1 MSGSVLTVEGFE
13 DLLATHMPQVAR
25 AGIRVAAMGAGSC
38 ILRVA
43 PADDMIR
50 AGGTLSGPSMFALAD
65 LALYGAVLSRIGAVP
80 LAVTSQMSINFLR
93 KPPVKPLIAES
104 RLLRLGKRSAYGE
117 ILIFSE
123 GQADPVAHA
132 TGSYAIPGPP
142 AAGA

>member
-1 MSGSVLTVEGFE
+1 MTASKLTVEGFA
-13 DLLATHMPQVAR
+13 DLLATHMPQVGK
-25 AGIRVAAMGAGSC
+25 AGIRVAAMGEGTC
-38 ILRVA
+38 TMRVE
-43 PADDMIR
+43 PSGDMIR

-93 KPPVKPLIAES
+93 KPPVKPMVAEA

-123 GQADPVAHA
+123 GEADPVAHA
-132 TGSYAIPGPP
+132 TGSYAIPAQG
-142 AAGA
+142 

>member
-1 MSGSVLTVEGFE
+1 MAGSALSVEGFE
-13 DLLATHMPQVAR
+13 ELLDRYMPQVGK
-25 AGIRVAAMGAGSC
+25 AGIRVSAMGTGTC
-38 ILRVA
+38 TLRVD
-43 PADDMIR
+43 PNDDMVR

-93 KPPVKPLIAES
+93 KPPVKPMVAEA

-123 GQADPVAHA
+123 GEADPVAHA
-132 TGSYAIPGPP
+132 TGTYAIPAQG
-142 AAGA
+142 

>member
-1 MSGSVLTVEGFE
+1 MAGSALSIEGFE
-13 DLLATHMPQVAR
+13 ELLDRYMPQVGK
-25 AGIRVAAMGAGSC
+25 AGIRVSAMGAGTC
-38 ILRVA
+38 TLRVD
-43 PADDMIR
+43 PNDDMVR

-93 KPPVKPLIAES
+93 KPPVKPMVAEA

-123 GQADPVAHA
+123 GEADPVAHA
-132 TGSYAIPGPP
+132 TGSYAIPAQG
-142 AAGA
+142 